1 MAFCNACGAT
11 LDGGAK
17 FCTKCGATQPLG
29 RASAAVSSSS
39 APAATSLATA
49 PKSNNALKVILIV
62 VAVIVGLGILG
73 IAAVSFIGYRIAT
86 HTRVRNQDGNVR
98 VETPFGTVQ
107 SSTDPDEAARNLG
120 IELYP
125 GATVVKGTSS
135 NMNMGSMH
143 TAAAEFE
150 SSDPASSVAEFYKSK
165 VPGANVSLLEC
176 RPLLHHFNRQEKHAD
191 HQHRAAGRQDQDSHR
206 QGHRQTDW
214 WRRLRQLT
222 PRECPTTT

>member
-29 RASAAVSSSS
+29 RTPAAVSPSS

-73 IAAVSFIGYRIAT
+73 VAAVSFIGYRIAT

-150 SSDPASSVAEFYKSK
+150 SSDPANSVAEFYKSK
-165 VPGANVSLLEC
+165 VPGANVVSS
-176 RPLLHHFNRQEKHAD
+176 NAD
-191 HQHRAAGRQDQDSHR
+191 HYSIISTDKKNMLTISIEPRDGKTRIHIARVTGKLIGGADS
-206 QGHRQTDW
+206 DN
-214 WRRLRQLT
+214 
-222 PRECPTTT
+222 

>member
-29 RASAAVSSSS
+29 RTPAAVSPSS
-39 APAATSLATA
+39 APAATTLATA

-73 IAAVSFIGYRIAT
+73 VAAVSFIGYRIAT

-150 SSDPASSVAEFYKSK
+150 SSDPANSVAEFYKSK
-165 VPGANVSLLEC
+165 VPGANVVSS
-176 RPLLHHFNRQEKHAD
+176 NAD
-191 HQHRAAGRQDQDSHR
+191 HYSIISTDKKNMLTISIEPRDGKTRIHIARVTGKLMGGGDS
-206 QGHRQTDW
+206 DN
-214 WRRLRQLT
+214 
-222 PRECPTTT
+222 

>member
-29 RASAAVSSSS
+29 RTPAAVSPSS

-73 IAAVSFIGYRIAT
+73 VAAVSFIGYRIAT

-150 SSDPASSVAEFYKSK
+150 SSDPANSVAEFYKSK
-165 VPGANVSLLEC
+165 VPGANVVSS
-176 RPLLHHFNRQEKHAD
+176 NAD
-191 HQHRAAGRQDQDSHR
+191 HYSIISTDKKNMLTISIEPRDGKTRIHIARVTGKLMGGGDS
-206 QGHRQTDW
+206 DN
-214 WRRLRQLT
+214 
-222 PRECPTTT
+222 